1 MDIKCPYCNDEQD
14 VDIEYDEERLI
25 HTCDNCAKKFSVS
38 IERWLLTVFA
48 ETLEAMSYTVEV
60 DINDV
65 SEAPCLNGEP
75 DNHASKTVGTRDGK
89 IYIHRCSDCG
99 KRWETDK
106 R

>member
-38 IERWLLTVFA
+38 
-48 ETLEAMSYTVEV
+48 YTVEV
-60 DINDV
+60 DIDDV

-75 DNHASKTVGTRDGK
+75 NNHVNVTVSTKDGK
-89 IYIHRCSDCG
+89 TFKKHCIDCH